1 MAAYRFVGGR
11 LRLKRGWPA
20 SVRSGGQTPE
30 VRGLAAADLNRD
42 GRVEV
47 VATTTNTS
55 STGAQVF
62 VFNTRG
68 NRFQPQGGHR
78 PAWPRYNSSRGPGN
92 DLRFNG
98 VGNHGYGA
106 YGENVGIGNID
117 NDRNLEII
125 ATFDNHQINAF
136 NHDGT
141 SIRASRWFTNRESGA
156 EGRRMGWGQFIRW
169 ADPRVERRHYHLH
182 TGAWPSPARQPWL
195 QWTASPP
202 SVADLDGDGRNEVV
216 GIPNVEKHIPYRT
229 QGYAFMVLDG
239 AYGKGNRSAR
249 RHPGFESLPMSN
261 HPVHR
266 PDGDW
271 YPPSGIPAPTVV
283 DIGGDARPEIISAL
297 PGGRVYAVGPNGRR
311 LWSFEYAPRRAKTFA
326 SEVVAADLNK
336 DGTPELVFGTYAL
349 HRNAGR
355 LIVLSSRGK
364 KLSVTRLRHQ
374 GLDGNGIGVAAAP
387 SIGRPD
393 RNGTLEI
400 VLTTIDH
407 GVDVYTVPGSGAGC
421 LPWPTGRGN
430 LLRNGMGPATAP

>member
-1 MAAYRFVGGR
+1 MAPFYSTFVFNAKGRRLGRGTATDGRVYAPSVVADLDGDGGRDIVVGGTGKVAAYAFRHGR

-30 VRGLAAADLNRD
+30 VRGLAAADLNGD

-62 VFNTRG
+62 VFNARG
-68 NRFQPQGGHR
+68 SRFQPKRGHR
-78 PAWPRYNSSRGPGN
+78 PAWPRYNRLSGRGN
-92 DLRFNG
+92 DLHFNG

-117 NDRNLEII
+117 DDRDLEII
-125 ATFDNHQINAF
+125 TTFDNHQINAF

-141 SIRASRWFTNRESGA
+141 SILASPWFTNRESGA

-182 TGAWPSPARQPWL
+182 TGRWPSPARQPWL

-202 SVADLDGDGRNEVV
+202 AVADLDGDGRNEVV
-216 GIPNVEKHIPYRT
+216 GIPNVERHIPYRT

-239 AYGKGNRSAR
+239 AYGDGHRSAR
-249 RHPGFESLPMSN
+249 RHRGFETLPMSN

-271 YPPSGIPAPTVV
+271 YPPTGIPAPTVV
-283 DIGGDARPEIISAL
+283 DLGRQLHGPRSSPHSPAARSTRW
-297 PGGRVYAVGPNGRR
+297 GRTATGCG
-311 LWSFEYAPRRAKTFA
+311 
-326 SEVVAADLNK
+326 
-336 DGTPELVFGTYAL
+336 
-349 HRNAGR
+349 
-355 LIVLSSRGK
+355 LSSTPR
-364 KLSVTRLRHQ
+364 
-374 GLDGNGIGVAAAP
+374 AARRP
-387 SIGRPD
+387 SPPRWSRP
-393 RNGTLEI
+393 T
-400 VLTTIDH
+400 
-407 GVDVYTVPGSGAGC
+407 
-421 LPWPTGRGN
+421 
-430 LLRNGMGPATAP
+430 